1 MTMKNRI
8 VPIVL
13 VVLVL
18 FLSACRSNIARNADG
33 AVTVET
39 TVNQQELQ
47 DAVNASM
54 ADPLITELNVLL
66 QQGYI
71 LVTGQR
77 QRLNDASK
85 SDSLSFRLDLGV
97 SNGQLTATISN
108 ALLDDK
114 PIEQK
119 RIDHWNE
126 TIANRLG
133 NINRKSRNS
142 QLNSVNVT
150 PEAVT
155 MNWLV
160 SK

>member
-18 FLSACRSNIARNADG
+18 FLSACRSHIARNADG

>member
-8 VPIVL
+8 VPIL
-13 VVLVL
+13 LLVLVL
-18 FLSACRSNIARNADG
+18 ILSACRANISRNVDG
-33 AVTVET
+33 TVTVET
-39 TVNQQELQ
+39 TVSQQELQ
-47 DAVNASM
+47 EAINASI
-54 ADPLITELNVLL
+54 ADPLVTELSVSL
-66 QQGYI
+66 QQGYV

-97 SNGQLTATISN
+97 SNGQLSATISN
-108 ALLDDK
+108 ALLDNQ
-114 PIEQK
+114 PIEQN

-126 TIANRLG
+126 TIVNRLG
-133 NINRKSRNS
+133 NINRKSPNA

-150 PEAVT
+150 SEAVT
-155 MNWLV
+155 MSWLV